1 MLDILQVE
9 ALFELLKGIIKDSDS
24 VPLAD
29 EVGGYKMCLAGGI
42 MNIAAQWWG
51 LM

>member
-1 MLDILQVE
+1 MFDILQVE

-24 VPLAD
+24 VPLVD
-29 EVGGYKMCLAGGI
+29 EVGGYKTCLAGDI
-42 MNIAAQWWG
+42 KNIAALWWG